1 MLKLVRKTLFP
12 GLSLLAYCEKE
23 EENTYEGLS
32 IVHLSRVWAAGSAE
46 KNQLNNLWLEG
57 EKT

>member
-1 MLKLVRKTLFP
+1 MLKLVRKTLFT

-23 EENTYEGLS
+23 EENIYEGLS
-32 IVHLSRVWAAGSAE
+32 IVHLSGLWTAGSAE

-57 EKT
+57 QKT

>member
-1 MLKLVRKTLFP
+1 MLNLVHKTLFT
-12 GLSLLAYCEKE
+12 GLSLLGYCEKE
-23 EENTYEGLS
+23 QKNTYEGLS
-32 IVHLSRVWAAGSAE
+32 IVHLSRVWTAGSAE